1 MYIIIIIRMVEHML
15 TDTFGGKQKHTKSTT
30 NQPTTG
36 QETMLLVAGLIVYMY
51 QPLNTAQGLQLR
63 V

>member
-1 MYIIIIIRMVEHML
+1 MYIIIIIIRMVEHML

-30 NQPTTG
+30 NQ
-36 QETMLLVAGLIVYMY
+36 ETVLLVAGLIVYMY
-51 QPLNTAQGLQLR
+51 RPLNTAQGLQLR